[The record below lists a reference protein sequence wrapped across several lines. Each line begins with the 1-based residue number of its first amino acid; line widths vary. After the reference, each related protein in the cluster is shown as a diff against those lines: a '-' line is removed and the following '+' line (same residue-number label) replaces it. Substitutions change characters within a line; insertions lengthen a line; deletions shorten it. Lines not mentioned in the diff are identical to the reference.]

1 MIMQTVDLTLEVKR
15 LLRREADYLHG
26 RVREYLGLKPGM
38 SPHKDNR
45 PKRKL
50 DFTWSPDDAVAIIN
64 LLSVY
69 NTVERYGEG
78 AMKLKPLKELVEEEI
93 ERYNLKEPDPFPIK
107 KKKVIKRKKRRKIIR
122 HGI

>member
-1 MIMQTVDLTLEVKR
+1 MQTVDLTLEVKR
-15 LLRREADYLHG
+15 LLRRQADYLHS

-45 PKRKL
+45 PKRKR

-78 AMKLKPLKELVEEEI
+78 AMKLRPLAELVEEER
-93 ERYNLKEPDPFPIK
+93 ERYRLKEPDPFPMKRKRI
-107 KKKVIKRKKRRKIIR
+107 IKRKKSRRIILR
-122 HGI
+122 KG